1 MPANTGKIIL
11 KKQLQSFAHPK
22 KDALKKSVECV
33 KKIKASFANVGAYS
47 NEDNFI

>member
-22 KDALKKSVECV
+22 KDALKICGVCEKD
-33 KKIKASFANVGAYS
+33 KG
-47 NEDNFI
+47 